1 MVHMM
6 EGSSLKSPLRSFNV
20 LVFLLLTHLDEGQ
33 SQAMAPSES
42 VVSMVGGDAVLP
54 CRLEAGLDAA
64 QVTVEWGRPDLEPR
78 FVYIWHNGKELTNN
92 QNAAY
97 KGRASMSADELKQ
110 GNSSLKLTQLKIS
123 DNGRYRCY
131 IPKHDE
137 EYFVELLVGSVSSP
151 SPSRTSTISL
161 SGLDR
166 THGSVELQCESAGWY
181 PQPEVLWLD
190 GDGNLLSAGP
200 TETVRGPDDLYT
212 VSSRVTVEK
221 RHSNN
226 FTCRV
231 QQKKINQSRETVIQV
246 SDDFFEVSSSC
257 AASVA
262 FSVIFG
268 LMLVFTVSLFVWKW
282 KQNKIKRKQL
292 QHPKEE
298 GQQLMTEIN
307 KIEDLDKKKA
317 KLDEEFM
324 KNEEEQNNVTQTIE
338 SLQKI
343 TKELETQKEK
353 LKSQSEEADKKSEE
367 QENKMKSLDE
377 EVMKK
382 EGDKTANKAQGYMKL
397 KDIMTEVIWSLEERK
412 KDHQQLNM
420 NTESIIKAA
429 YDEVDKQKEKKQ
441 KLQISREQMK
451 QQIEEMENH
460 KKALQSK
467 LQSDNEG
474 K

>member
-6 EGSSLKSPLRSFNV
+6 EGSSLKSSLRSFNV
-20 LVFLLLTHLDEGQ
+20 LVFLLLTHFDEGQ
-33 SQAMAPSES
+33 SQAMAPSQP
-42 VVSMVGGDAVLP
+42 VLSMVGGDAVLP
-54 CRLEAGLDAA
+54 CHLEAGLDAA

-78 FVYIWHNGKELTNN
+78 FVYIWHNGKEITND
-92 QNAAY
+92 QNEAY
-97 KGRASMSADELKQ
+97 KGRVSMSADELKQ
-110 GNSSLKLTQLKIS
+110 GNASLKLTQLKIS

-131 IPKHDE
+131 LPKQKQ

-151 SPSRTSTISL
+151 GVSL
-161 SGLDR
+161 AGLGR

-181 PQPEVLWLD
+181 PEPEVLWLD

-221 RHSNN
+221 KHSNK

-231 QQKKINQSRETVIQV
+231 QQKKINQSRETWIHVP
-246 SDDFFEVSSSC
+246 DDFFEVSSSC

-282 KQNKIKRKQL
+282 KQNKSKMKQFQHRKEEEKQL
-292 QHPKEE
+292 MAE
-298 GQQLMTEIN
+298 TN
-307 KIEDLDKKKA
+307 KIEDFDKKKA
-317 KLDEEFM
+317 KLDEECM
-324 KNEEEQNNVTQTIE
+324 KNEEEQNNVTQTIDD
-338 SLQKI
+338 LQKI
-343 TKELETQKEK
+343 KKKLEMLKENL
-353 LKSQSEEADKKSEE
+353 LSQSQEADKKSEE
-367 QENKMKSLDE
+367 QEKKMKSLDE

-382 EGDKTANKAQGYMKL
+382 EGDQTANRAQGYFKL

-420 NTESIIKAA
+420 NTNKIIKAA
-429 YDEVDKQKEKKQ
+429 YDEVNKLTEKKQ
-441 KLQISREQMK
+441 KLEISMEQMK
-451 QQIEEMENH
+451 QLIEEMENH

-467 LQSDNEG
+467 LQSD

>member
-20 LVFLLLTHLDEGQ
+20 LVFLLLTHFDEGQ
-33 SQAMAPSES
+33 SQAMAPSQL

-54 CRLEAGLDAA
+54 CHLEAGLDAA

-78 FVYIWHNGKELTNN
+78 FVYIWHNGKEITTN
-92 QNAAY
+92 QNTAY
-97 KGRASMSADELKQ
+97 KGRVSMSIDELKQ
-110 GNSSLKLTQLKIS
+110 GNGSLKLTQLKMS

-131 IPKHDE
+131 IPKQNK

-151 SPSRTSTISL
+151 GPCRTSTITL
-161 SGLDR
+161 AGFDR

-212 VSSRVTVEK
+212 VSRKVTVEK
-221 RHSNN
+221 KHSNK

-231 QQKKINQSRETVIQV
+231 QQKNINQSRETWIHVP
-246 SDDFFEVSSSC
+246 DDFFKVSSSC

-268 LMLVFTVSLFVWKW
+268 LMLVLTVAFFIWKW
-282 KQNKIKRKQL
+282 KQNKIQMK
-292 QHPKEE
+292 HPNEE

-307 KIEDLDKKKA
+307 KIEKLDKKKA
-317 KLDEEFM
+317 KLHEECM
-324 KNEEEQNNVTQTIE
+324 KNEEEQKNVTQTIE
-338 SLQKI
+338 ALHKI
-343 TKELETQKEK
+343 TDKLAKQKEK
-353 LKSQSEEADKKSEE
+353 LTSQHQEADEKFEE
-367 QENKMKSLDE
+367 QEKKMKLLDE

-382 EGDKTANKAQGYMKL
+382 EGNQTANRAQGYFTL
-397 KDIMTEVIWSLEERK
+397 KNIMIEVKGNLEDRK
-412 KDHQQLNM
+412 KDDDKILDV
-420 NTESIIKAA
+420 NTESIKKTA
-429 YDEVDKQKEKKQ
+429 YDEVEKLTEKKQ
-441 KLQISREQMK
+441 KLEISMKQMK
-451 QQIEEMENH
+451 QQLEEMENQ

-467 LQSDNEG
+467 LQSD